1 MSSRLSK
8 LRASLLANRLSIIGF
23 VVVGLFCVTAILT
36 GVAGDRIT
44 PYRVFTTNY
53 NYSNSNFPPS
63 FSHPMGTGFNGVD
76 IFSQVLVALPID
88 LGIPLLVVF
97 ISCVLGLVLGTI
109 AGYFG
114 GALDEAIM
122 RLTDMFLAFP
132 VLILALAVA
141 ATLGPSLI
149 NVIISL
155 TVTWWPPYVRLVRG
169 QVLQIST
176 EDFVA
181 ISKSLNSSFSY
192 ILRRDILPNVLPS
205 ILVYATLD
213 VGTAL
218 LSLSTLGFLNV
229 GIPQNVPELG
239 KMVSSISYNLY
250 TYPWEAILPALVVMV
265 MVVGFSFLGEGLRE
279 SLDVSLR
286 PHILFR
292 KKRAEGSTGT
302 AVPAQPE
309 LRP

>member
-1 MSSRLSK
+1 MSPRLRR
-8 LRASLLANRLSIIGF
+8 LRALLLANRLSTLGF
-23 VVVGLFCVTAILT
+23 LLVVLFCLVAILV
-36 GVAGDRIT
+36 GVAGDSVT
-44 PYRVFTTNY
+44 PYRVFTSHY
-53 NYSNSNFPPS
+53 NNSNSNLPPS
-63 FSHPMGTGFNGVD
+63 LLHPMGTSFNGVD
-76 IFSQVLVALPID
+76 IFSQVMVALPID
-88 LGIPLLVVF
+88 LGIPLLIVL
-97 ISCVLGLVLGTI
+97 ISCLLGLVLGTL

-114 GALDEAIM
+114 GFLDEAIM

-141 ATLGPSLI
+141 ATLGPSLV
-149 NVIISL
+149 NVMISL
-155 TVTWWPPYVRLVRG
+155 AITWWPPYVRLVRG

-176 EDFVA
+176 EDFIAV
-181 ISKSLNSSFSY
+181 SKSLNSSFYY
-192 ILRRDILPNVLPS
+192 ILRKDVLPNVLPS

-229 GIPQNVPELG
+229 GIPQDVPELG

-250 TYPWEAILPALVVMV
+250 TYPWEAVLPALVVMV

-292 KKRAEGSTGT
+292 KKGLKGEAP
-302 AVPAQPE
+302 ADVPGKPL
-309 LRP
+309 LRQ

>member
-1 MSSRLSK
+1 MNPRLTRLK
-8 LRASLLANRLSIIGF
+8 ALLMANRLSTLGF
-23 VVVGLFCVTAILT
+23 LVVLLFCLTAVLVGAT
-36 GVAGDRIT
+36 GDNLT

-53 NYSNSNFPPS
+53 NYSNSNLPPS
-63 FSHPMGTGFNGVD
+63 MRHPMGTSFNGVD
-76 IFSQVLVALPID
+76 ILSQVMVALPID
-88 LGIPLLVVF
+88 LGIPLMIVL
-97 ISCVLGLVLGTI
+97 ISCLLGLFLGTI

-114 GALDEAIM
+114 GFLDEAIM

-141 ATLGPSLI
+141 ATLGPSLV
-149 NVIISL
+149 NVVFSL

-181 ISKSLNSSFSY
+181 ISKSLNSSFYY
-192 ILRRDILPNVLPS
+192 ILRKDVLPNVLPS

-229 GIPQNVPELG
+229 GIPQDVPELG

-292 KKRAEGSTGT
+292 RKGLKGEIGAG
-302 AVPAQPE
+302 VPAKPVP
-309 LRP
+309 RP

>member
-1 MSSRLSK
+1 MSSRLSRLK
-8 LRASLLANRLSIIGF
+8 ASLLANRLSIIGF
-23 VVVGLFCVTAILT
+23 VVVALFCITGVLT
-36 GVAGDRIT
+36 GVTGDRIT

-53 NYSNSNFPPS
+53 NYSNSNLPPS
-63 FSHPMGTGFNGVD
+63 FSHPMGTSFNGVD

-141 ATLGPSLI
+141 ATLGPSLV
-149 NVIISL
+149 NVMISL

-250 TYPWEAILPALVVMV
+250 TYPWEAVLPALVVMV

-292 KKRAEGSTGT
+292 KKGAEVAAG
-302 AVPAQPE
+302 PAFPPQPE